1 MAEKQ
6 NRINWIAIF
15 AIVITLSLY
24 LMTSLTSIKESVYKN
39 TGNIQSIQTDMQW
52 VKNAIQDAKD
62 GDLSCNG
69 PVASGCHNP
78 VLSLFVK

>member
-6 NRINWIAIF
+6 NKINWIAIF

-69 PVASGCHNP
+69 PVASGYHNQ

>member
-6 NRINWIAIF
+6 NKINWIAIF

-52 VKNAIQDAKD
+52 VKNAIQDANN
-62 GDLSCNG
+62 GDLSY
-69 PVASGCHNP
+69 VDNP
-78 VLSLFVK
+78 IMRLFVKK